1 MFRKLPVDA
10 LVIIQLDPEVLVHT
24 PLPDLVRLLEMDCGQ
39 NLEMREKNYSSTK

>member
-39 NLEMREKNYSSTK
+39 NLQMGRKITHQHV